1 MEQMEQPIL
10 SVTEISLS
18 LKSCVEQV
26 FGHIKV
32 RGEVVGV
39 KRAPSGHTYFSLKDS
54 DSVLSAVCWR
64 GRDKVTLSAL
74 EDGLEI
80 VCTGKLS
87 TYPGRSNYQ
96 MIVEQAEPAGIG
108 ALLKLLNDRRIKLEK
123 EGLFDSARKKPIPLL
138 PQTIGVVTSPSGAVI
153 RDIMHR
159 LNDRFPRYVLL
170 WPVLVQGDGAADQI
184 TAAING
190 FNAIPPKGIQ
200 TPTGF
205 IPRPDLLIVARGGG
219 SFEDLWCFNEENVVR
234 AAAASTIP
242 LISAVGHETD
252 TTLIDYVA
260 DLRAPTPTGAAEKA
274 VPVRAELTASLQ
286 LMQSRLTD
294 GLFRVL
300 KDNTL
305 KLESL
310 SRGMPRLTDV
320 INTFFER
327 LDDRSER
334 LKNSMNFYIKNLS
347 NQTDNLSK
355 LLKSY
360 SYNAVL
366 ERGFSLLTDNHGH
379 ILSSAAVVQTLP
391 IVQIALADGSV
402 QANPITNS
410 FQPKLSDSAN
420 HILQPSFSETSNSTQ
435 PTNKSQNN
443 NNSTFDDENSAIK
456 YTESTLDDI
465 NTLLTAEINQ
475 TNDDDNCSSN
485 LIQADKKTDDSN
497 YIVITDE
504 TDIEIIMTE
513 NEPIKSDEKKSSATP
528 PSTLSIKKSKQQKQK
543 ASSFFQPDLFG

>member
-1 MEQMEQPIL
+1 MEQSEQPIL

-18 LKSCVEQV
+18 LKSCVEQI
-26 FGHIKV
+26 FGNIKV

-64 GRDKVTLSAL
+64 GRDKVTTSAL

-80 VCTGKLS
+80 ICTGKLS

-96 MIVEQAEPAGIG
+96 MIVEKAEPAGIG
-108 ALLKLLNDRRIKLEK
+108 ALLKLLNDRKIKLEK
-123 EGLFDSARKKPIPLL
+123 EGLFDPTRKKPIPLL
-138 PQTIGVVTSPSGAVI
+138 PTTIGVVTSPSGAVI

-159 LNDRFPRYVLL
+159 LNDRFPRHVLL
-170 WPVLVQGDGAADQI
+170 WPVLVQGDGAAEQI

-190 FNAIPPKGIQ
+190 FNAIPPEGIQ
-200 TPTGF
+200 TPSGF

-252 TTLIDYVA
+252 TTLIDYA
-260 DLRAPTPTGAAEKA
+260 SDLRAPTPTGAAEKA
-274 VPVRAELTASLQ
+274 VPVRAELMAGLQ
-286 LMQSRLTD
+286 LAQSRLTD

-300 KDNTL
+300 NDNTL
-305 KLESL
+305 RLESL
-310 SRGMPRLTDV
+310 SRGMPKLSDV
-320 INTFFER
+320 INVFFER

-334 LKNSMNFYIKNLS
+334 LKNSIQNYIKNIENHTIS
-347 NQTDNLSK
+347 LSK

-366 ERGFSLLTDNHGH
+366 ERGFSLLTDNDGH

-391 IVQIALADGSV
+391 TVKIAFTDGSV
-402 QANPITNS
+402 YANPVPNS
-410 FQPKLSDSAN
+410 FQPKSAN
-420 HILQPSFSETSNSTQ
+420 DEPSHKNNLSSSFNNTLGATDIIMIPDDE
-435 PTNKSQNN
+435 SQNN
-443 NNSTFDDENSAIK
+443 NIIQKTEENEKESNHTASTPI
-456 YTESTLDDI
+456 YTTNESCTSLSV
-465 NTLLTAEINQ
+465 NHPA
-475 TNDDDNCSSN
+475 NDDS
-485 LIQADKKTDDSN
+485 DS
-497 YIVITDE
+497 IVITTDDE
-504 TDIEIIMTE
+504 IAVVIEDISNVDANSNSESITQTKIDANTKE
-513 NEPIKSDEKKSSATP
+513 RKKSSPQNT
-528 PSTLSIKKSKQQKQK
+528 
-543 ASSFFQPDLFG
+543 FFQPDLFG